1 MPEALLIFVGC
12 VTVAI
17 GIASLWYRE
26 RLPMFIRRVG
36 GVNARMAPSRIAQV
50 AKFDRV
56 GSIVLGVWFLVGGST
71 FVMFGI
77 AMALR

>member
-1 MPEALLIFVGC
+1 MPEALVIFVGC

-17 GIASLWYRE
+17 GIGSLWYRE
-26 RLPMFIRRVG
+26 RLPQFIRSVG
-36 GVNARMAPSRIAQV
+36 GANPFMAPSRIAQI

-56 GSIVLGVWFLVGGST
+56 GSIVVGVWFLVVGST